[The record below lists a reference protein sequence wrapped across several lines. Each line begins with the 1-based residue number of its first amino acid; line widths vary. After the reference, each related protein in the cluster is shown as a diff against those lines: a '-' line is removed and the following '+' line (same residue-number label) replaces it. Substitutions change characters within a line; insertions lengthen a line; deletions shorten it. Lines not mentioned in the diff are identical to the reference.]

1 MTSASGAG
9 SLKQT
14 NWAARFFW
22 FTSMTFAII
31 GGGMEA
37 YVYFAFTDR
46 NLWNWVG
53 IAEAL
58 ARAIGTQLVIMTLT
72 LAGVKLWQSGA
83 HPFWKTVLFI
93 FFQVIAF
100 GAATHGFVLVWVAA
114 VAFRRDDLLGTADQG
129 NIEIPFLG
137 TFPLATL
144 VLVLI
149 ALLPYYE
156 GILSLIG
163 PIVTKERRALS
174 PEEIE
179 EMDRREQAMAR
190 LNATRQKNLASSM
203 VGLRNA
209 GAALITGKIDEP
221 LLATNTPADSEGN
234 DAYLSS
240 EMGAQN
246 VLTFPGKSADSRQT
260 GRGASGGRGLR
271 NTHVKAEGVLA
282 YIHKDLRRLDVTI
295 DDVKAWMSQQP
306 KASRANEDNPDG
318 ITLVGAPYVMRKST
332 AFAAAKK
339 MWLPQERDLA
349 LAD

>member
-1 MTSASGAG
+1 MSVMSVGTAKEA
-9 SLKQT
+9 

-22 FTSMTFAII
+22 FTSMTFAVI

-37 YVYFAFTDR
+37 YVYFAFTDE
-46 NLWNWVG
+46 NLWTWVG
-53 IAEAL
+53 IAEAA

-83 HPFWKTVLFI
+83 HVFWKTILFI

-114 VAFRRDDLLGTADQG
+114 VAFRRDDLLGAADQG
-129 NIEIPFLG
+129 NIEIPLIG

-149 ALLPYYE
+149 AMLPYYE

-179 EMDRREQAMAR
+179 EQNRREQAMAK
-190 LNATRQKNLASSM
+190 LNATRQQNLARSA
-203 VGLRNA
+203 VGWRNA
-209 GAALITGKIDEP
+209 GAALISGRIEEP
-221 LLATNTPADSEGN
+221 SSPINGSLDSADNGDGLFSE
-234 DAYLSS
+234 
-240 EMGAQN
+240 EGAGN
-246 VLTFPGKSADSRQT
+246 VLNFPDKSSASGQR
-260 GRGASGGRGLR
+260 GRGATGGGGLPK
-271 NTHVKAEGVLA
+271 THVKAEGVLE
-282 YIHKDLRRLDVTI
+282 YVHEVLKRTDVTLS
-295 DDVKAWMSQQP
+295 DVKAWMSQQP
-306 KASRANEDNPDG
+306 KASPANKDNPDG

-332 AFAAAKK
+332 AHAEAKK
-339 MWLPQERDLA
+339 KWPPQPQIIE